1 MNNDEPGNNQHGPAD
16 DDTQPIPAYG
26 PLPTNEWPTPPPVV
40 ARQSRGWRSWPRA
53 ALVAIVVTGLLAIG
67 GTAFGITSMAS
78 DHSSTKTVA
87 YPSSSTATQDTTAG
101 TTDGRPWGRCMRAG
115 RWLRHHAIRGELT
128 NVSGDHWTVKTK
140 KRGTFNVTITD
151 DTKFGTRRR
160 TAKRDDFK
168 IGTQVGVIGKIDG
181 QTITARRVVALPRR

>member
-1 MNNDEPGNNQHGPAD
+1 MNNDESGNGRHPTAD

-26 PLPTNEWPTPPPVV
+26 SVPTNEWPEPLPVRS
-40 ARQSRGWRSWPRA
+40 AGLRGWRSWPRA
-53 ALVAIVVTGLLAIG
+53 ALVAIVVAGLLAFG

-78 DHSSTKTVA
+78 DHSSAKTIA
-87 YPSSSTATQDTTAG
+87 YPSSNAAYQVTKAG
-101 TTDGRPWGRCMRAG
+101 TADHRPWGRCMAVR

-151 DTKFGTRRR
+151 DTKFGTRRS
-160 TAKRDDFK
+160 TANRDDFK
-168 IGTQVGVIGKIDG
+168 VGKRVGVIGKIDR